1 MHSVPDFIG
10 RQVEL
15 DRLAR
20 LLDSPR
26 AEIAV
31 LYGRRRVGK
40 TVLLERALAG
50 RPALFFE
57 ALEDR
62 PKKEQIAHFLY
73 ELRLQTAP
81 EGAPATRATRTW
93 KEAFMQLFKAIEKNP
108 MPVVLD
114 EFQWLANYRHEII
127 AELKY
132 VWDRHFS
139 KLRGQ
144 KFLLCGSVASFM
156 IEKVLKSKALYGR
169 IDAELEIAPFKL
181 AETRQ
186 MLPGRGQDEI
196 LEAQMLTGGIPRYL
210 KLLSEYPSIQ
220 LAMEELAFTRLGYF
234 TKEYERIFVS
244 HFGKH
249 PNFEAIVRVLSGHP
263 MGLYREEL
271 AQAAGIAAGGQLTTH
286 LRDLKAAGFIGSAV
300 PFNKD
305 ERTARAKYFLSDA
318 YLRFYFAFI
327 EPNLRT
333 MTGGSRVS
341 LFGEISRGGAYHAWI
356 GHAFEYLCAQHADV
370 IAHILGFS
378 GIRFTVG
385 PYFTPSS
392 APRLRGAGA
401 VRRAEPGVQIDLLFD
416 RPDRVLTVC
425 ELKYCDGPIGLEVIP
440 EMKRKLRLLERVAGR
455 KTLQPVLIVRDRA
468 SQDLID
474 SGYFYRIIEARQILM
489 AN

>member
-1 MHSVPDFIG
+1 VQSVADFVG
-10 RQVEL
+10 RQAEL

-31 LYGRRRVGK
+31 LYGRRCVGK

-73 ELRLQTAP
+73 ELRLQTGSKAASEARP
-81 EGAPATRATRTW
+81 PDTW
-93 KEAFMQLFKAIEKNP
+93 KEAFMQLFQAIEKNP

-114 EFQWLANYRHEII
+114 EFQWLANYRYEIVSD
-127 AELKY
+127 LKY

-144 KFLLCGSVASFM
+144 KLLLCGSVASFM

-169 IDAELEIAPFKL
+169 IDVELQIEPFKL

-196 LEAQMLTGGIPRYL
+196 LEAHMLTGGIPRYL
-210 KLLSEYPSIQ
+210 RLLSEYPSIQ

-249 PNFEAIVRVLSGHP
+249 PNFEAIVRALSNHP

-271 AQAAGIAAGGQLTTH
+271 AREAEIAAGGQLTTQ

-305 ERTARAKYFLSDA
+305 ERTARAKYFLNDA
-318 YLRFYFAFI
+318 YLRFYFAFV
-327 EPNLRT
+327 EPNLRA
-333 MTGGSRVS
+333 MAGGSQVS
-341 LFGEISRGGAYHAWI
+341 LFGEISRSGAYYAWI
-356 GHAFEYLCAQHADV
+356 GRAFEYLCTQHADV
-370 IAHILGFS
+370 IAQILGFS
-378 GIRFTVG
+378 GIRFSVG
-385 PYFTPSS
+385 PYF
-392 APRLRGAGA
+392 ARAQAG
-401 VRRAEPGVQIDLLFD
+401 EEGVQIDLLFD

-425 ELKYCDGPIGLEVIP
+425 ELKYGEGPIGMEVIP
-440 EMKRKLRLLERVAGR
+440 EMKRKLRLLEPVAGR
-455 KTLQPVLIVRDRA
+455 KTLQPVLIVRNRP
-468 SQDLID
+468 SQALID
-474 SGYFYRIIEARQILM
+474 SRYFYRIIEARQMLM
-489 AN
+489 A